1 VVIAINKS
9 SPVKDKACTLF
20 AKFFY
25 NALLKGETIR
35 AAFNE
40 AKKYLRSSE
49 QKVIACCCHHTLRH
63 TKHAN
68 ECRWMKAIK
77 DAKKCYTDIF
87 IRKGKKEAEALK
99 QAQIFA
105 LCDACRAHDSLAT
118 CPHDQNHSEELP

>member
-1 VVIAINKS
+1 MFISACHSQQIGEIIKEKLKKAVVIAINKS

-35 AAFNE
+35 GAINE

-49 QKVIACCCHHTLRH
+49 QKVIACCCHHTVRH
-63 TKHAN
+63 TKHAT

-77 DAKKCYTDIF
+77 DAKKCYTDLF
-87 IRKGKKEAEALK
+87 IRKGK
-99 QAQIFA
+99 
-105 LCDACRAHDSLAT
+105 S
-118 CPHDQNHSEELP
+118 